1 MNPQLGYPILW
12 WIGAAIVS
20 AGIIIVWRWL
30 DDRADHLEH
39 LAAVEEE
46 QRRDVELE
54 LLFGEHRRRQ
64 PATPF
69 IPDYVPDD
77 WTR

>member
-12 WIGAAIVS
+12 WIGWAVVATAV
-20 AGIIIVWRWL
+20 IIGWCWL
-30 DDRADHLEH
+30 DRRAAHLEH

-54 LLFGEHRRRQ
+54 LLFREQRRRQ

-69 IPDYVPDD
+69 IPDYVPED
-77 WTR
+77 WT